1 MSNWGNTIRNLWYI
15 REIDFWSFAFVLFC
29 AFILLQSVLFS
40 TFLPNMQQRQP
51 PHEKISP
58 RLSPTFLS
66 LSKIQFQNLY
76 HNIGKTL
83 ASEFG
88 PNFSNWLGLARFCK
102 VRQWAVAWLS
112 ERLHESWN
120 FEILSKI
127 HKCQWRSDWQDMA
140 MLRLGSDKKF

>member
-15 REIDFWSFAFVLFC
+15 KDIDFWSFAFVLFC
-29 AFILLQSVLFS
+29 AFILSVCAIFYVS
-40 TFLPNMQQRQP
+40 SKYATRT
-51 PHEKISP
+51 ISP
-58 RLSPTFLS
+58 WNNQHAPLTDFPELEQNPI
-66 LSKIQFQNLY
+66 LNLY

-120 FEILSKI
+120 FEILIKI
-127 HKCQWRSDWQDMA
+127 HKCQLRSDWQGKA
-140 MLRLGSDKKF
+140 MIGLGSDKKF